1 MVHKNKQTKWKISN
15 ILFFIFLLFILILY
29 GQYAYL
35 SLSNKI
41 YGTDISEFAANRNS
55 VVKDIT
61 ASRGA
66 IYDVNGDILAHNVTS
81 YTLIAYLDESRVDS
95 KKNKAYVSDKE
106 MTARKL
112 AEVID
117 ADYNYILERLN
128 TDLYQVQF
136 GNYGRDITELKKK
149 EIESLNLTG
158 IDFIKT
164 TNRYYPS
171 GNFASHIIGYAKSDD
186 AGIIKG
192 MLGVESVYNEELT
205 GTNGYYKYEQDK
217 YGYKIPDTPEEKVD
231 AVNGDDIYLTIDS
244 NIQRFVESA
253 IYDVD
258 EEYNP
263 EWTLIEVMD
272 AKTGAIL
279 GSSSTKSFDP
289 NNIPSDM
296 SYENPLVSYAYEPGS
311 TMKIFTYM
319 CAMENGVYNG
329 EETFISGSF
338 KVDDENTIN
347 DWNETGWGE
356 ISYDTGFEQ
365 SSNVAVVNMMDKYL
379 TKEQLKECFTK
390 YGFGNKTDVELS
402 GEANGSLNFKYRI
415 EVLAAGFGQGI
426 LTTPIQHLQALS
438 MIANDGYMLTP
449 HIISKTV
456 DGKTQDVK
464 KYKIEKT
471 ERIVS
476 TDTVDKIKDLMENVV
491 KNPGATGNKYYI
503 EGFDI
508 IGKTGTAQIYENGHY
523 LTGKNDYISSVSLMY
538 PKENPRIIIYAAT
551 KKPKYNI
558 NTALYSSVQTLTK
571 NISKY
576 YNMFSDMSAND
587 SKSHLMNNYTNKKVS
602 DATSDL
608 SSKRVNVAVIGDG
621 DVVINQYPK
630 KNTELVHNNKVIL
643 LTNGSNRKMPSVINW
658 SRNDIINLANMLN
671 IEYKFN
677 GNGYA
682 VSQSIPEGSDITGVL
697 EVNLENK

>member
-1 MVHKNKQTKWKISN
+1 
-15 ILFFIFLLFILILY
+15 
-29 GQYAYL
+29 
-35 SLSNKI
+35 
-41 YGTDISEFAANRNS
+41 
-55 VVKDIT
+55 
-61 ASRGA
+61 
-66 IYDVNGDILAHNVTS
+66 
-81 YTLIAYLDESRVDS
+81 
-95 KKNKAYVSDKE
+95 
-106 MTARKL
+106 
-112 AEVID
+112 
-117 ADYNYILERLN
+117 
-128 TDLYQVQF
+128 
-136 GNYGRDITELKKK
+136 
-149 EIESLNLTG
+149 
-158 IDFIKT
+158 
-164 TNRYYPS
+164 
-171 GNFASHIIGYAKSDD
+171 
-186 AGIIKG
+186 
-192 MLGVESVYNEELT
+192 
-205 GTNGYYKYEQDK
+205 
-217 YGYKIPDTPEEKVD
+217 
-231 AVNGDDIYLTIDS
+231 
-244 NIQRFVESA
+244 
-253 IYDVD
+253 
-258 EEYNP
+258 
-263 EWTLIEVMD
+263 
-272 AKTGAIL
+272 
-279 GSSSTKSFDP
+279 
-289 NNIPSDM
+289 
-296 SYENPLVSYAYEPGS
+296 
-311 TMKIFTYM
+311 
-319 CAMENGVYNG
+319 
-329 EETFISGSF
+329 
-338 KVDDENTIN
+338 
-347 DWNETGWGE
+347 
-356 ISYDTGFEQ
+356 
-365 SSNVAVVNMMDKYL
+365 
-379 TKEQLKECFTK
+379 
-390 YGFGNKTDVELS
+390 
-402 GEANGSLNFKYRI
+402 
-415 EVLAAGFGQGI
+415 
-426 LTTPIQHLQALS
+426 

-602 DATSDL
+602 NATSDL